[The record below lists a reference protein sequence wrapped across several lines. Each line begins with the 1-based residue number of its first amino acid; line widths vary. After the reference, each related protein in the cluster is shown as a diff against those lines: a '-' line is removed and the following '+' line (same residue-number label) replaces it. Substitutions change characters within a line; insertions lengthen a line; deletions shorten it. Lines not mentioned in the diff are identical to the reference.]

1 MAPAND
7 RVAEFIELRSPDDR
21 LPEVCTRTQHHYEQ
35 GRTVAIYAPEP
46 GVAAE
51 LDKTLWT
58 FRQNAF
64 IPHVRLE
71 EAEEP
76 LIEPVILFGDEVPD
90 LQADVLI
97 VLTDGDLP
105 AGFERV
111 PRVYDFAEVY
121 DAARRQAGRQRYTAC
136 QSAGYRMRF
145 VKP

>member
-1 MAPAND
+1 MASEND

-21 LPEVCTRTQHHYEQ
+21 MPEACARTLLHYEH
-35 GRTVAIYAPEP
+35 GRTVAVYVPEP
-46 GVAAE
+46 DVAAE
-51 LDKTLWT
+51 LDKALWT

-71 EAEEP
+71 EADAP
-76 LIEPVILFGDEVPD
+76 LIEPVVLFSGDAPD

-105 AGFERV
+105 AGFERFTH
-111 PRVYDFAEVY
+111 VYDFAEVH
-121 DAARRQAGRQRYTAC
+121 DPARRQAGRQRYTAC

-145 VKP
+145 IKP

>member
-1 MAPAND
+1 MAAD
-7 RVAEFIELRSPDDR
+7 AEKVAEFIELRSPDDR
-21 LPEVCTRTQHHYEQ
+21 LPEACARTQLHYER
-35 GRTVAIYAPEP
+35 GRTVAVYVPEP
-46 GVAAE
+46 GIATE
-51 LDKTLWT
+51 LDHVLWI

-71 EAEEP
+71 KAEGP
-76 LIEPVILFGDEVPD
+76 VIEPVIIFSGHAPD

-105 AGFERV
+105 AGFERFPHV
-111 PRVYDFAEVY
+111 CDFAEVY
-121 DAARRQAGRQRYTAC
+121 DPARRQASRQRYTAC